1 MIEGMRMMYGHDL
14 EHRANALFKREYL
27 DITVHEIAPGLVYQV
42 MCAAR
47 GGHTPDVTLHGSVKY
62 ALVKGKFYLLDNSGK
77 EWQMTVLEKVLL
89 TGAQN

>member
-1 MIEGMRMMYGHDL
+1 MFGSLPDPAAAGPSLSLNFSPTAWLGLRIE
-14 EHRANALFKREYL
+14 
-27 DITVHEIAPGLVYQV
+27 TPGLVYQV